1 MRASWTFRVSVG
13 LVLVA
18 TVAACGSGSA
28 RTCAQALT
36 AAAKSVDGVA
46 AAEFTCQESF
56 GNPSRNGSVTI
67 ARGTKTEVAAV
78 MEGVLR
84 AFAASAELGDAA
96 VVYSRFASEDGKIS
110 VHEGLAGFNG
120 TPSIGVLREHYGI
133 TPG

>member
-1 MRASWTFRVSVG
+1 MRRLVSVA
-13 LVLVA
+13 LAASVLA
-18 TVAACGSGSA
+18 TVAACGSGSG
-28 RTCAQALT
+28 RQCEALT

-56 GNPSRNGSVTI
+56 GNPSREGAVTI
-67 ARGTKTEVAAV
+67 AGGTEREVVAV

-96 VVYSRFASEDGKIS
+96 VVYSRFVSEDGRIS
-110 VHEGLAGFNG
+110 VVESQAGFNG